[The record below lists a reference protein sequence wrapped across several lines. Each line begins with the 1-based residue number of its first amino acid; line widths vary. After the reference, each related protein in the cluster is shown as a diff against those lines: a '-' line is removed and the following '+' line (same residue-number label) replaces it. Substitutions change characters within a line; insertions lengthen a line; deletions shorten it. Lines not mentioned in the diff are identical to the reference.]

1 MSPSDNGAILTE
13 VTTSMGN
20 TNLDDMA
27 DAQRLRDHGW
37 VEREKY
43 DYETY
48 NAGTREEREAVERLH
63 EVPAWASNAAKY
75 EWKDEYG
82 DVGPEHPQLE
92 AMLFRAEHRM
102 QTGVEFNKYFDLAYL
117 GWNNH

>member
-1 MSPSDNGAILTE
+1 MAPSDNGAILAE

-20 TNLDDMA
+20 TTLDNEA
-27 DAQRLRDHGW
+27 ATQRLREHGW

-43 DYETY
+43 DYESY
-48 NAGTREEREAVERLH
+48 NAGTREEREALEKTH

-75 EWKDEYG
+75 EWKDDYG

-92 AMLFRAEHRM
+92 AMLFREEHRM
-102 QTGVEFNKYFDLAYL
+102 QTGIEFNKYAGFLYL
-117 GWNNH
+117 GADTH